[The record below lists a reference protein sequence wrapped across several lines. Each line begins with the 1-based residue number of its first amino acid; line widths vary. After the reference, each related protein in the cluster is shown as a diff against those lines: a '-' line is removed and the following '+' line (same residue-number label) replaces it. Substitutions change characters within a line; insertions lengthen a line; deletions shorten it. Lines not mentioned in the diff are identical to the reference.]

1 MGDHAQRLE
10 QSTPADDAVAD
21 RSAPSGPSS
30 STPASPE
37 SDLGPG
43 TLHLVGLSRDRQR
56 VMLTDAEGREYALPV
71 TDALREVLGASAPGR
86 AAATDLSQK
95 VETTMTSSMRP
106 REIQTRIRAG
116 ESAETVAAAAGTTVE
131 AIMAYVGPVLAEREH
146 VAERAQRASVRRAPG
161 ESAGASS
168 ARVLGDAVA
177 AHLRGR
183 EVDPASVVWD
193 AYRRET
199 GRWILTATFTGERSG
214 TAHFTYDAPGNYV
227 LLDDDD
233 ARWLVGDVLPETPTA
248 AEPARDDLR
257 QVRER
262 RLAVAPEE
270 LPLGGDEPGPSAPAA
285 PRTTRV
291 SPVDDEL
298 PLGPAG
304 TPASSGS
311 SDAAT
316 SPAAGGAADS
326 SEPRRE
332 PEVEDDAPPRRP
344 VQKKRGRAS
353 VPSWDEIMF
362 GGPADDSRG

>member
-1 MGDHAQRLE
+1 MADHAQRLE
-10 QSTPADDAVAD
+10 QSTPADDAATD
-21 RSAPSGPSS
+21 RPDATDPTASVDHGP
-30 STPASPE
+30 T
-37 SDLGPG
+37 

-56 VMLTDAEGREYALPV
+56 VVLTDGEGREFALPV
-71 TDALREVLGASAPGR
+71 TDALRAALGAPAPGR
-86 AAATDLSQK
+86 AAATDPSQK
-95 VETTMTSSMRP
+95 VETPMTSSMRP

-161 ESAGASS
+161 ESAGAST
-168 ARVLGDAVA
+168 ARALGDAVA
-177 AHLRGR
+177 AHLRSL
-183 EVDPASVVWD
+183 EVDPANVAWD

-199 GRWILTATFTGERSG
+199 GRWILTATFAAGRSG

-233 ARWLVGDVLPETPTA
+233 ARWLVGDVLPEATA
-248 AEPARDDLR
+248 PAPAARDDLR

-262 RLAVAPEE
+262 RLAAAPEE
-270 LPLGGDEPGPSAPAA
+270 LPLGGDEPAPGPAAPA

-291 SPVDDEL
+291 APVDDEL
-298 PLGPAG
+298 PLGPA
-304 TPASSGS
+304 ASSAAATSSGAAS
-311 SDAAT
+311 SDAT
-316 SPAAGGAADS
+316 DSPGARA
-326 SEPRRE
+326 EA
-332 PEVEDDAPPRRP
+332 EDDAPPRRP